1 MAMRCGECRTAV
13 DDAAETCPRCGAPK
27 SKFRA
32 AESGPGVESGEPRT
46 IRSPLASGSG
56 ARRPLGVYPR
66 AAIGITVIAVVFM
79 AVAYYSKH
87 SHLENVRRKCIATFD
102 LANRCDC
109 IINEISKNTYAIS
122 FVPMF
127 RIVSG
132 LSQQKL
138 GDIIR
143 EAAMTCVEPR

>member
-13 DDAAETCPRCGAPK
+13 DDDAETCPRCGAPK
-27 SKFRA
+27 TRFRA
-32 AESGPGVESGEPRT
+32 AEPGHAIESGGAQDMLSAP
-46 IRSPLASGSG
+46 ASGSG
-56 ARRPLGVYPR
+56 TRRPLGAYPR
-66 AAIGITVIAVVFM
+66 AAIGITVIAVIFM

-109 IINEISKNTYAIS
+109 IINQISKNTYAIS